1 MMRVETVSGVLY
13 YGDVFF
19 GTEFV
24 RVVPVQILVYSKEA
38 NGYMELENFPKEL
51 FIPIQRVEVIAQ
63 IEEQPQTETEVVS
76 DEELQQAIE
85 NEELAEEAEEELE
98 EDNGVNPNIN

>member
-24 RVVPVQILVYSKEA
+24 RVVPSQILVYSKEA

-63 IEEQPQTETEVVS
+63 IEEQARETEVVS
-76 DEELQQAIE
+76 DEELQQAI
-85 NEELAEEAEEELE
+85 
-98 EDNGVNPNIN
+98 DVNPNTL